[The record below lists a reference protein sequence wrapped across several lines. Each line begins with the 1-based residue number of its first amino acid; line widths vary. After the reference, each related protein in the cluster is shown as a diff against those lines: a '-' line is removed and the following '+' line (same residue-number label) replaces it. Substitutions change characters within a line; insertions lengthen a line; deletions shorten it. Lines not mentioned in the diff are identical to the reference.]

1 MKEIVIGLVSVG
13 ILGSGLTSN
22 QEEPTYNQTI
32 APLIREKCLPCHSR
46 GTGYAPFDLSTYEGV
61 KSRIELIRTQV
72 LARNMPP
79 IWAHSDFGEF
89 SELKPFSDEEAVQFQ
104 KWIQLKMPK
113 GNEHGKA
120 NSELIVTEPRS
131 IQHIDLGSE
140 VKVKPEGLPYW
151 SVMSK
156 NLNPKGG
163 EFDSFWLEPANRRV
177 IRYATVAIVPRELK
191 VPTEITASM
200 DLPAKYLVGV
210 WAPGYSTWKL
220 PKGVSYQYGP
230 NSKLIVQA
238 HYRPTGKSESAAFRV
253 SISTRKQAK
262 TKVPNWIT
270 LEDKD
275 VFIPSGK
282 SKVVELTKSI
292 DRDMSLI
299 SILPEARFY
308 AGQIQLLYTSKE
320 GKEQTV
326 LNAVRWDPYWGGNYL
341 FSKPVILA
349 KGGTLTARFHYN
361 NDKYC
366 RINEGK
372 KLKDIHAGPTAS
384 DEVCRMHLLVGP

>member
-13 ILGSGLTSN
+13 ILGSGLNSN
-22 QEEPTYNQTI
+22 QEVPTYHQTI
-32 APLIREKCLPCHSR
+32 APLIREKCLPCHSKA
-46 GTGYAPFDLSTYEGV
+46 TGYAPFDLSTYEGV
-61 KSRIELIRTQV
+61 KSRIELIRTQI

-104 KWIQLKMPK
+104 KWIQMNMPK
-113 GNEHGKA
+113 GIERGYA
-120 NSELIVTEPRS
+120 NSESIKNEPMS
-131 IQHIDLGSE
+131 VQHIDFGIE

-156 NLNPKGG
+156 ALNPKGG
-163 EFDSFWLEPANRRV
+163 AFDSFSVEPANPRV
-177 IRYATVAIVPRELK
+177 IRYVTVAIVPKEMK
-191 VPTEITASM
+191 VPTETTASM

-220 PKGVSYQYGP
+220 PAGMSYKYGP
-230 NSKLIVQA
+230 NSKLVVQA
-238 HYRPTGKSESAAFRV
+238 HYRPTGKYESAAFRV
-253 SISTRKQAK
+253 SVSTRKEAK
-262 TKVPNWIT
+262 AKSPIWMT

-282 SKVVELTKSI
+282 SKVVELAKSI
-292 DRDMSLI
+292 DRDISLI

-308 AGQIQLLYTSKE
+308 AGQIQLLYTNKE

-326 LNAVRWDPYWGGNYL
+326 LNAVRWDPYWGGNYM
-341 FSKPVILA
+341 FPKPVTLA

-384 DEVCRMHLLVGP
+384 DEVCRIHLLVGP